1 MPRPRS
7 PSPAEADYCVDNTVN
22 DVSPLVQEVHRE
34 MRQLQDKSI
43 DSSVSFGAKSIDG
56 SVSFG
61 PKSIDSSVSFGDTV
75 IESSE
80 SFETKSID
88 SSVSF
93 VLQQESYMNLK
104 VNASRYALSHRC

>member
-1 MPRPRS
+1 MG
-7 PSPAEADYCVDNTVN
+7 T
-22 DVSPLVQEVHRE
+22 LVG
-34 MRQLQDKSI
+34 RQAGRQ
-43 DSSVSFGAKSIDG
+43 VGRQAG
-56 SVSFG
+56 RQGGG
-61 PKSIDSSVSFGDTV
+61 PKSIDSSVSFGDAV

-104 VNASRYALSHRC
+104 GNASRYAHTHRC

>member
-1 MPRPRS
+1 MNS
-7 PSPAEADYCVDNTVN
+7 WEFIVN
-22 DVSPLVQEVHRE
+22 SMQSNANRAPLPQPPY
-34 MRQLQDKSI
+34 QPLAGLISI
-43 DSSVSFGAKSIDG
+43 YMYG